1 MDAGVAGQ
9 PPREGDQVVQPRS
22 VPRAPAGPGPI
33 AAQPTP
39 TAEAAPAAQPV
50 AALPDSVRWG
60 PIWAG
65 LVTTLTTFLIL
76 VLLAYGLGLGQASV
90 TTNAWVTG
98 ILGLIAFFIGGLVA
112 AGTSRVWGAG
122 AGLLTGFLVW
132 ALGTTLIV
140 LLSLAGAG
148 RLFGAPGQFF
158 GSGGPPGVPSM
169 GPVQLARAV
178 RMAAWGGFLSLVVS
192 ALAAMLGGWL
202 GALGG
207 PIGRFFRGR

>member
-1 MDAGVAGQ
+1 
-9 PPREGDQVVQPRS
+9 VQP
-22 VPRAPAGPGPI
+22 APL
-33 AAQPTP
+33 T
-39 TAEAAPAAQPV
+39 EAAPVTQPV
-50 AALPDSVRWG
+50 VASRDAVRWG

-65 LVTTLTTFLIL
+65 LITTLTIFLIL
-76 VLLAYGLGLGQASV
+76 VLLAYGLGLGQASP
-90 TTNAWVTG
+90 TANAWVTG
-98 ILGLIAFFIGGLVA
+98 ILALVAFFVGGWVA
-112 AGTSRVWGAG
+112 ARTSQVRGSG

-148 RLFGAPGQFF
+148 RLFGATGQFF
-158 GSGGPPGVPSM
+158 GSGGQVTPGVIGATPA
-169 GPVQLARAV
+169 QIAHAI

-207 PIGRFFRGR
+207 PIGRFYRARGTA